1 MRRFMQLA
9 LVALLVAA
17 ATGALLRFGLFLG
30 MPAWAQNFNAVRHA
44 HSHLMYFGWATLAIM
59 AMIWRLLPRWTHAP
73 LPRSV
78 GWQMGATAFTALLS
92 YPAFW
97 SNGYG
102 LTEIG
107 PVSLPLGSMVSGWN
121 GLMWILFALLYA
133 RVTARLPERPL
144 PVQLWDWA
152 IVLLLLACAGAVGLV
167 ALVVLDHASLFLQQI
182 MLHLFL
188 ELFATGWFVMALLGL
203 LWAWIGQQHPL
214 PRRLPTQSLALC
226 LAPTFFLGVAP
237 ALVPAH
243 IFWISAGA
251 NLAAAVLL
259 AWHLGA
265 LWQKR
270 AYLPV
275 LARFGLAALSLH
287 LLMALFL
294 LWPGLWQWSANTQMR
309 IFYLHNL
316 LLGWISSSLL
326 GLVLVLWLPMAKLW
340 QRVLHIAWV
349 GGVSLMLVALL
360 ELGLISVLSPIP
372 AGVWLRLAAW
382 SSLLIVGGIGVAAGR
397 AFVSAG
403 KQGGVRADL
412 WVVTP
417 SSEMSP

>member
-1 MRRFMQLA
+1 M
-9 LVALLVAA
+9 
-17 ATGALLRFGLFLG
+17 
-30 MPAWAQNFNAVRHA
+30 
-44 HSHLMYFGWATLAIM
+44 
-59 AMIWRLLPRWTHAP
+59 
-73 LPRSV
+73 
-78 GWQMGATAFTALLS
+78 
-92 YPAFW
+92 
-97 SNGYG
+97 
-102 LTEIG
+102 
-107 PVSLPLGSMVSGWN
+107 
-121 GLMWILFALLYA
+121 
-133 RVTARLPERPL
+133 
-144 PVQLWDWA
+144 QLWDWA

-349 GGVSLMLVALL
+349 GGVSIMLVALL
-360 ELGLISVLSPIP
+360 GLGLISVLPPIP